1 MALDELTGTLIT
13 FSISSLCWRVLK
25 DQERKITGAS
35 LLFANPRA
43 AGFKMHLGPVRP
55 SCMIPPQPGE
65 PCHFQVGKWAVPV
78 LCVCFPL
85 GSGEVAF
92 IRMGLCLHGL
102 VLAGSIPGDAA
113 DEADGRNS
121 GLRLGAS
128 VQAADGAG
136 MCCYRNSSG
145 TGYTKAA
152 SFDKDVRS
160 LDTSAGELLPFLSQ
174 PSGRTWW
181 GVSRGEQIPR

>member
-1 MALDELTGTLIT
+1 MALGELTGTLIT
-13 FSISSLCWRVLK
+13 FSISSLCWRVWK

-102 VLAGSIPGDAA
+102 VPAGSIPGDAA

-121 GLRLGAS
+121 GLRFEHQCRLQMEQECVA
-128 VQAADGAG
+128 
-136 MCCYRNSSG
+136 
-145 TGYTKAA
+145 TGIAVA
-152 SFDKDVRS
+152 Q
-160 LDTSAGELLPFLSQ
+160 DTQRQHPLIK
-174 PSGRTWW
+174 T
-181 GVSRGEQIPR
+181 

>member
-1 MALDELTGTLIT
+1 MALGELTGTLIT

-43 AGFKMHLGPVRP
+43 AGLKMHLGPVRS

-102 VLAGSIPGDAA
+102 VPAGSIPGDAA

-121 GLRLGAS
+121 GLRLEHQCRLQMEQECVA
-128 VQAADGAG
+128 
-136 MCCYRNSSG
+136 
-145 TGYTKAA
+145 TGIAVA
-152 SFDKDVRS
+152 Q
-160 LDTSAGELLPFLSQ
+160 DTQRQHPLIK
-174 PSGRTWW
+174 T
-181 GVSRGEQIPR
+181 

>member
-1 MALDELTGTLIT
+1 MALGELTGTLIT
-13 FSISSLCWRVLK
+13 FSISSLCWRVWK

-43 AGFKMHLGPVRP
+43 AGLKMHLGPVRP

-102 VLAGSIPGDAA
+102 VPAGSIPGDAA
-113 DEADGRNS
+113 DKADGRNS
-121 GLRLGAS
+121 GLRLEHQCRLQMEQERVATGIAE
-128 VQAADGAG
+128 
-136 MCCYRNSSG
+136 Y